1 MSRRA
6 VSAAWRGGGVVA
18 LILFMQTVCQFFGII
33 FVHANNVPKL
43 SLAGFMPIFW
53 H

>member
-18 LILFMQTVCQFFGII
+18 LILFMQTVCQFFGIN
-33 FVHANNVPKL
+33 FVFQKVCQVAGVKL
-43 SLAGFMPIFW
+43 IDIV
-53 H
+53 